1 MKRSKLACHG
11 AVKAP
16 AAPVARNGRRLGT
29 QGTRAGSIV
38 EQRTNSPS
46 LIGVRRELPDPD
58 LLPQHIDAPGS
69 LATAQTLLERARIM
83 HFIGQHFETRCLV
96 HRHRLHAVGLS
107 GHILALLSPRTPLV
121 SSHFSRVL
129 GVRPM
134 ESVCICKPCNT
145 RKKGQANDD
154 TSQRFRHNF
163 RQLNPPAELHLTAG
177 DLRTAHRRI
186 HASAPAGAAAPNSP
200 AKFATPASIGCGDS
214 RKNLS
219 FCNILQNCGPR
230 RP

>member
-16 AAPVARNGRRLGT
+16 AAPVARNGSRIGT

-46 LIGVRRELPDPD
+46 LIGVREFPDPD

-69 LATAQTLLERARIM
+69 LATAQTLLERARIT

-163 RQLNPPAELHLTAG
+163 RQLNPPAELHLAAG
-177 DLRTAHRRI
+177 NLRTAHRRGD
-186 HASAPAGAAAPNSP
+186 ASAPRRRGGSEAPQPSSRLLRQLAAAIPE
-200 AKFATPASIGCGDS
+200 KI
-214 RKNLS
+214 
-219 FCNILQNCGPR
+219 
-230 RP
+230 

>member
-1 MKRSKLACHG
+1 MKRSKPACHG

-16 AAPVARNGRRLGT
+16 AAAVARNGRRLGT
-29 QGTRAGSIV
+29 QRTRAGSVV
-38 EQRTNSPS
+38 ERRTNSPP
-46 LIGVRRELPDPD
+46 LIGVRREFPDPD

-163 RQLNPPAELHLTAG
+163 RQLNPPAELHLAAG
-177 DLRTAHRRI
+177 NLRTAHRRGD
-186 HASAPAGAAAPNSP
+186 ASAPRRRGGSEAPQPSSRLLRQLAAAIPE
-200 AKFATPASIGCGDS
+200 KI
-214 RKNLS
+214 
-219 FCNILQNCGPR
+219 
-230 RP
+230 